1 MQQSHMYIL
10 AGLGA
15 IIMFCLGMWFD
26 QLIHRAPLEVTLEPV
41 ATSTLSESTS
51 TADTAAPAPVA
62 AAGKKPASPTP
73 GTKST
78 ATSLREVIAGMG
90 NTTCNYERVD
100 GNIRSSDTLFISNG
114 KIRGEFRTTTAGV
127 SKNTIRYYDGSA
139 LYTWTEGT
147 AAGTKSSVRSAAD
160 IAMLIPANLTQG
172 VVLGTPLNNVSWDCH
187 TWKVDTAMLGTP
199 KGVTFK

>member
-1 MQQSHMYIL
+1 MYIVV
-10 AGLGA
+10 GLGA

-26 QLIHRAPLEVTLEPV
+26 QLIHRSPLEVTLEPL
-41 ATSTLSESTS
+41 ATSTPSEAT
-51 TADTAAPAPVA
+51 TTETTTPAAQATPAA
-62 AAGKKPASPTP
+62 KKPTTAPSPT
-73 GTKST
+73 KNT
-78 ATSLREVIAGMG
+78 APPLRDVIAGMG
-90 NTTCNYERVD
+90 NTTCSYERVD

-127 SKNTIRYYDGSA
+127 SKNTISYYDGNA

-147 AAGTKSSVRSAAD
+147 ALGTKSSVRSAAD

-172 VVLGTPLNNVSWDCH
+172 IVLGTPLNNVSWDCH
-187 TWKVDTAMLGTP
+187 TWKVDSAMLGTP